1 MATTT
6 TKTKKK
12 LVYKQD
18 PDGVF
23 RLKKVNGDEV
33 PNIKPKHTSDT
44 TKKKQVD
51 DYLNELV
58 DCSYKLFSDPPDTP
72 DVTRIEVPPVTQI
85 SDSHDTK
92 STTVKKRKS
101 KQVENKPI
109 HEESLKE
116 TFPKVTT
123 ASATIYKEEPIVA
136 ASVESFLKQLK
147 MAPQETMTQIKRF
160 HPQSF
165 ILGVGSA
172 LILYRLQPLIF
183 HYGLIALNL
192 AKYGVLWGIVL
203 GGAGWYLGIVNMK
216 DMEQNLARI
225 KAKISGKS
233 GDIAGRN
240 TNAADDTPSIY
251 DQEEMEDEEEEVLAP
266 TPTKTSTGAYSKNDM
281 NPPLPP
287 TERKNTLTSVTP
299 FKHQQ
304 EQKFASSN
312 FYSTPDLHLHQ
323 QQKQPKLTRI
333 HTTDSKPRYQT
344 RPSPTVVQDRR
355 RGAYSRHGLFD
366 SSFSRQSPDKDLP
379 TPPDGRFSA
388 MSADELPFI
397 NEVKLFNSYEMD
409 DPEDEMKRQNTTMS
423 KKSVLG
429 TLAKYSTFVANATY
443 ND

>member
-33 PNIKPKHTSDT
+33 PNIKPKHTSNT

-58 DCSYKLFSDPPDTP
+58 DCSYKLFEDPPETP
-72 DVTRIEVPPVTQI
+72 DVTRIEVSPATPI
-85 SDSHDTK
+85 SDPHDTK
-92 STTVKKRKS
+92 STVKKRKS
-101 KQVENKPI
+101 KQVEKNPI
-109 HEESLKE
+109 PEESLKE

-123 ASATIYKEEPIVA
+123 ASATIHQEEPIVA
-136 ASVESFLKQLK
+136 ASLESFLRQLK

-165 ILGVGSA
+165 ILGVASA
-172 LILYRLQPLIF
+172 LILYRLQPLLF

-216 DMEQNLARI
+216 DMEQNLARL
-225 KAKISGKS
+225 KAKISGTS
-233 GDIAGRN
+233 GNLTGRN
-240 TNAADDTPSIY
+240 TNATDDTPSIY
-251 DQEEMEDEEEEVLAP
+251 DQEDLEYDDEEVLAP
-266 TPTKTSTGAYSKNDM
+266 SPTKTSTGAYSKNAT
-281 NPPLPP
+281 NPQLPP
-287 TERKNTLTSVTP
+287 TERRNTLTSVTP

-304 EQKFASSN
+304 EQNYASSD

-333 HTTDSKPRYQT
+333 QTTENKPRYQT
-344 RPSPTVVQDRR
+344 RPTPNVVQDRR
-355 RGAYSRHGLFD
+355 RGAYTRHGLFD
-366 SSFSRQSPDKDLP
+366 STFSRQSPDKDLP
-379 TPPDGRFSA
+379 TPPDRRFSA
-388 MSADELPFI
+388 MSTDELPFI

-409 DPEDEMKRQNTTMS
+409 NTENEMKRQNTTMS